1 MAKKKEEKKVVE
13 EEKPQEEKKVVKKEE
28 PQKKKVVK
36 KEEPQEEKESVLKM
50 VAENGLDTGLVAG
63 ALNSKGLYLQ
73 FMRGLTDV
81 NNDLKMTKKE
91 FMKIIDDFKNGEL

>member
-36 KEEPQEEKESVLKM
+36 KEEPQEEKESVLKI

-63 ALNSKGLYLQ
+63 ALNSEQRIYKIGKYKKNWSKV
-73 FMRGLTDV
+73 TPE
-81 NNDLKMTKKE
+81 NDL
-91 FMKIIDDFKNGEL
+91 IDFYVG

>member
-13 EEKPQEEKKVVKKEE
+13 EPQEEKKVAKTKK
-28 PQKKKVVK
+28 PQEKKVV
-36 KEEPQEEKESVLKM
+36 EEPREEKESVLKI

-73 FMRGLTDV
+73 FMKGLTDV
-81 NNDLKMTKKE
+81 NNDLKMTKTE

>member
-13 EEKPQEEKKVVKKEE
+13 EEKPQEEKKAVKKE
-28 PQKKKVVK
+28 PQKKKAVK
-36 KEEPQEEKESVLKM
+36 KEEPQEEKESVLKI